1 MEQEQA
7 SVKRSSRKRRGDNLP
22 ASSNSVEDFRH
33 PEAKCPNNPP
43 AGVAPTYEVRE
54 RQTTHYTYEP
64 HLAPQLI
71 WADKAE
77 HTSFEVNMVPS
88 VW

>member
-1 MEQEQA
+1 MT
-7 SVKRSSRKRRGDNLP
+7 
-22 ASSNSVEDFRH
+22 
-33 PEAKCPNNPP
+33 
-43 AGVAPTYEVRE
+43 PTYESRKCQSRE
-54 RQTTHYTYEP
+54 YAYAP
-64 HLAPQLI
+64 LAPQLI